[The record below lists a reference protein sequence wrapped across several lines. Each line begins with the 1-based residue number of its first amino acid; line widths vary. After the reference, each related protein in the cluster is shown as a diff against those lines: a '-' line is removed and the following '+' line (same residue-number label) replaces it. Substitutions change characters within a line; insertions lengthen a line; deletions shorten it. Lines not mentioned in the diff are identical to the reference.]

1 MHCIVLNVR
10 SRSFAKQKLQPVG
23 TLGESSDRRDME
35 QIIERIELRSMLL
48 GFPKE
53 TLLLEISFGNSWISL
68 RETSYRDFAMQN
80 SFAERFHFVK
90 LFTSRW

>member
-1 MHCIVLNVR
+1 M
-10 SRSFAKQKLQPVG
+10 G

-68 RETSYRDFAMQN
+68 RETSYRDFATQN
-80 SFAERFHFVK
+80 SFAERFHFMK
-90 LFTSRW
+90 LAIEILLRKTLSLRDFTS

>member
-48 GFPKE
+48 GFPMEPFCWRFPSE
-53 TLLLEISFGNSWISL
+53 TPG
-68 RETSYRDFAMQN
+68 
-80 SFAERFHFVK
+80 FHFVK
-90 LFTSRW
+90 LAIEILLRKTLSPRDFTS